1 MLYNLRGGIFMTKD
15 KFKII
20 PIIMVII
27 LAFMVPFVS
36 AENEVEGVVPISEEG
51 TTTENVS
58 EEGENTVTSEDDVTT
73 EEPATTSNDDSFKQG
88 DVYLTGDK
96 VTIDYV
102 VDGNL
107 FVTAKEVVINSQI
120 GGDAFICANSITVG
134 EQGYIFSNLF
144 AFSSNVSIQGVV
156 YDLYA
161 FAQNVTISGYV
172 YRDIRVNSGSLDIS
186 GTIGRNAFVSCDNL
200 SLGVAQDM
208 QEGESTVITTQG
220 SISGN
225 LNYTSSSEAQ
235 LPEGAVQGETYFTK
249 ASSNKYQMNSLLL
262 SLGTMVASSIIIWLL
277 CLWLAPKFLKNT
289 ASLLGTKKVL
299 PVIGLGIATPI
310 VLVIAM
316 FILFLLGIT
325 ASIGLL
331 ATTLLVALMLIASS
345 VFVITVNNLVCQKLK
360 IEKTIGIFG
369 MLIVCAIAL
378 WALELIPY
386 LGTIIAFIAGILGLG
401 IISYS
406 LIFKGEKKLK
416 DKVAKD

>member
-1 MLYNLRGGIFMTKD
+1 MTKN

-36 AENEVEGVVPISEEG
+36 ADNETGEVAPISAEG
-51 TTTENVS
+51 TSTENVS
-58 EEGENTVTSEDDVTT
+58 AEGETT
-73 EEPATTSNDDSFKQG
+73 DTLEENSTEEEPATTSTDNSFKQG

-144 AFSSNVSIQGVV
+144 AFSSNVDIKGVA

-172 YRDIRVNSGSLDIS
+172 YRDIRVNSGNLDIS
-186 GTIGRNAFVSCDNL
+186 GTVGRNAFVSCDHL
-200 SLGVAQDM
+200 SLGAAQDM

-235 LPEGAVQGETYFTK
+235 LPEGAVQGETNFTK
-249 ASSNKYQMNSLLL
+249 ASTNKYQMNHLLL
-262 SLGTMVASSIIIWLL
+262 SLGGMVASSILVWLL
-277 CLWLAPKFLKNT
+277 CLWLAPKFLKNSST
-289 ASLLGTKKVL
+289 LLGTKKVL

-316 FILFLLGIT
+316 LVLFLLGIT

-331 ATTLLVALMLIASS
+331 AITLLVALMLIASS
-345 VFVITVNNLVCQKLK
+345 VFVIAANNLVCQKLK

-386 LGTIIAFIAGILGLG
+386 VGIIIAFIAGILGLG

-416 DKVAKD
+416 EKANVD

>member
-1 MLYNLRGGIFMTKD
+1 MTKD
-15 KFKII
+15 KIKII

-36 AENEVEGVVPISEEG
+36 AENETEEGTPVENVSTEAENTDTLEEG
-51 TTTENVS
+51 TTS
-58 EEGENTVTSEDDVTT
+58 
-73 EEPATTSNDDSFKQG
+73 EEPATSTDNSFKQE

-96 VTIDYV
+96 ITIDYV

-107 FVTAKEVVINSQI
+107 FVTANEVIINSQI
-120 GGDAFICANSITVG
+120 GGDAFICANSITIG
-134 EQGYIFSNLF
+134 EQGYVFSNLF
-144 AFSSNVSIQGVV
+144 AFSSNVDIKGVA

-161 FAQNVTISGYV
+161 FAQNVNISGYV
-172 YRDIRVNSGSLDIS
+172 YRDIRVNTGNLNIS
-186 GTIGRNAFVSCDNL
+186 GTVGRNAFVSCDNI
-200 SLGVAQDM
+200 SLGVAEDM

-249 ASSNKYQMNSLLL
+249 ASTNKYQMSSLLL
-262 SLGTMVASSIIIWLL
+262 SLGSMVASAIIIWLL
-277 CLWLAPKFLKNT
+277 CLWLVPKFLKNT
-289 ASLLGTKKVL
+289 TPLITSKKVL

-316 FILFLLGIT
+316 IILLLLGIT

-331 ATTLLVALMLIASS
+331 ASTLLVTLMLIATS
-345 VFVITVNNLVCQKLK
+345 VFVIATNNLVCQKLK

-386 LGTIIAFIAGILGLG
+386 VGTIIAFVAGILGLG

-406 LIFKGEKKLK
+406 IIFKREKKQK
-416 DKVAKD
+416 DNIAKD